1 MDIKLG
7 VVVMPE
13 PAGVARRAVHLTTN
27 TTLRGGSYDIDGGE
41 QVVSG
46 SGA

>member
-7 VVVMPE
+7 VVVVPE
-13 PAGVARRAVHLTTN
+13 PAGIARRAVHLTTD
-27 TTLRGGSYDIDGGE
+27 TTLTGGSDDIDGGA